1 MVVAAVGGEALGPPP
16 RAADPTAHGRHALD
30 ERDQLGDARTCP
42 STADAFEPQRRKHR
56 DCRAHRPSPTPKIWV
71 KPNAGV
77 PRIVGDA
84 VV

>member
-1 MVVAAVGGEALGPPP
+1 MSTKASRQRARRARRKLP
-16 RAADPTAHGRHALD
+16 R
-30 ERDQLGDARTCP
+30 LGDARTCP